1 MADNDDHDR
10 KGPFK
15 KFDQLMRALIKIP
28 KHEMEA
34 EQELND
40 PQEDQNSKQDT
51 DTKGTE
57 SCVN

>member
-1 MADNDDHDR
+1 MADKGDHSR

-34 EQELND
+34 EQESTGS
-40 PQEDQNSKQDT
+40 QEDQNSKQDT
-51 DTKGTE
+51 DTKE
-57 SCVN
+57 N